1 MALTSFLFLS
11 VLSVCN
17 AGVCCRTVGWI
28 KMKLGTEIGLG
39 SGHTVLDGDPALPR
53 KGRQQPPHFAA
64 YVYCGQTAAH
74 LNNGLD
80 LVMWPGV
87 PLFWP
92 GRPELSC
99 CGQK

>member
-39 SGHTVLDGDPALPR
+39 SGHTVLDGDSAFSP
-53 KGRQQPPHFAA
+53 KGHSPPPIFGP
-64 YVYCGQTAAH
+64 C
-74 LNNGLD
+74 LLWPNGCMD
-80 LVMWPGV
+80 
-87 PLFWP
+87 
-92 GRPELSC
+92 
-99 CGQK
+99 